1 MNFKDLLHQ
10 LKQLGYTQ
18 TAVAQAV
25 GSPISTINDLA
36 NGKTETPSFDLGTAL
51 VALHAKA
58 SAPKPKRKAAKEKA

>member
-10 LKQLGYTQ
+10 LKDLGYTQ

-25 GSPISTINDLA
+25 GHPISTINDLA
-36 NGKTETPSFDLGTAL
+36 IGKTEKPGYDLGVAL

-58 SAPKPKRKAAKEKA
+58 SAPKPKRGKKASA